1 MKIRATAI
9 IIFWLVMTG
18 WLVRYEAFP
27 EWFST
32 PSYGYQALLKD
43 GPFVVDSWMQVLF
56 KETPIGYS
64 HTWVDTSVESPDESY
79 AMNNITFLNLKIM
92 GVSQWVKVSA
102 GATLDARYRLQKFF
116 AVMNAATYST
126 RLDGVRAGPG
136 KFNARVF
143 TAGTERSFSLD
154 IPDDAI
160 LYSPMTEMAMR
171 RLQPGQSLQLKAFDP
186 LSMTTSDIRVKAL
199 RKEMFHQDG
208 REQEATVLNMS
219 YQGLETLSWIDGNG
233 RILRQET
240 PFGWTLQACTPEQ
253 ALAFKQDG
261 AQAEDMLAALAVPC
275 HGPLANPRECR
286 NIRLVLHGAGLDPK
300 AIASH
305 RQIVETQGTNSL
317 HLTLLAQAA
326 PAHSQLLGA
335 APDEFR
341 SQLVPSAFVQSD
353 HPDLI
358 RKAQDIIGN
367 RTDSWEAAKAIY
379 EWVYRKVAKQSAI
392 SLPSALDVLHKMEGD
407 CNEHTYLFTALA
419 RASGLPARIHV
430 GLVYAELPGKPEGAF
445 YYHAWPSVYVG
456 EWVEMDPTFGQPTV
470 DATHIS
476 LMTGELSDQIKL
488 LGLLG
493 QVRVDIVR
501 EE

>member
-1 MKIRATAI
+1 MKIRIAVI
-9 IIFWLVMTG
+9 VVFWLAMTG

-43 GPFVVDSWMQVLF
+43 GPFVVDSWMQVIF
-56 KETPIGYS
+56 KDTPIGYS
-64 HTWVDTSVESPDESY
+64 HTWVDTSVESPDEAY
-79 AMNNITFLNLKIM
+79 AMKNITFLNLKIM
-92 GVSQWVKVSA
+92 GISRWVKVSA
-102 GATLDARYRLQKFF
+102 GATLDARYRLQTFS

-126 RLDGVRAGPG
+126 RLNGERTGPG
-136 KFNARVF
+136 KFQAHVF
-143 TAGTERSFSLD
+143 TAGAERSFSLD
-154 IPDDAI
+154 IPEDAI
-160 LYSPMTEMAMR
+160 IYSPMTEMAMR

-186 LSMTTSDIRVKAL
+186 LSMTTADIRVKAL
-199 RKEMFHQDG
+199 RNEPFRMDG

-219 YQGLETLSWIDGNG
+219 YQGLETLSWIDDNG

-240 PFGWTLQACTPEQ
+240 PFGWALQACTPEQ
-253 ALAFKQDG
+253 ALAFQQDG
-261 AQAEDMLAALAVPC
+261 VQAEDMLAALAVPS
-275 HGPLANPRECR
+275 HGPLTNPRECR

-300 AIASH
+300 TIASH
-305 RQIVETQGTNSL
+305 RQIVETQSANSLQLNMLAQVAPTNSL
-317 HLTLLAQAA
+317 PLGVASAEFQPQLT
-326 PAHSQLLGA
+326 
-335 APDEFR
+335 
-341 SQLVPSAFVQSD
+341 PSAFVQSD

-358 RKAQDIIGN
+358 RKAQDIIGD

-379 EWVYRKVAKQSAI
+379 GWVYRNVAKQSAI

-419 RASGLPARIHV
+419 RAAGLPARIHV

-456 EWVEMDPTFGQPTV
+456 AWVEMDPTLGQLNV

-476 LMTGELSDQIKL
+476 LMIGELADQIKL

-493 QVRVDIVR
+493 QARVDIVA